1 MSPSIA
7 ALLVDAC
14 ERFLGEALGR
24 LDAAGFRALSVSHAF
39 AVQLIESGVVT
50 ITALSEAMRMTP
62 QAVSA
67 IVNQLEERGYLLRGR
82 QESDARAKVLSL
94 TEDGRRLAAEIASAL
109 GEVERGW
116 ADLVGD
122 ERLHDVKAALDTYV
136 SDGFRAHPTI
146 ARRRQ
151 RRVRLV

>member
-24 LDAAGFRALSVSHAF
+24 LDAAGFGGLSVSHAF
-39 AVQLIESGVVT
+39 AIQLIQSGVAT
-50 ITALSEAMRMTP
+50 ITALSAAMRMTP

-67 IVNQLEERGYLLRGR
+67 IVNQLEARGYLVRSR
-82 QESDARAKVLSL
+82 QETDARAKVLTL
-94 TEDGRRLAAEIASAL
+94 TGDGHRLAAKIGRAL
-109 GEVERGW
+109 REVERGW
-116 ADLVGD
+116 AELIGD
-122 ERLHDVKAALDTYV
+122 ERLREVTAALGAYV
-136 SDGFRAHPTI
+136 SDDLREQPTMG
-146 ARRRQ
+146 RKR